1 MAASDNTILSFS
13 YQCRQSCAV
22 FQFQSNISDFMSY
35 INGYIKFAFLMLKR
49 AYLIPAWHVYC
60 IMGKLG
66 ISKLRILWDQ

>member
-13 YQCRQSCAV
+13 YQRRQSCAI
-22 FQFQSNISDFMSY
+22 FQFQSKISDFMSY

-49 AYLIPAWHVYC
+49 AYLIPAWHIYR

-66 ISKLRILWDQ
+66 ISKLRILGDQ